1 MSNRIKEQRKTLA
14 YTPRELASLAD
25 IPEKDIKDY
34 EANRKIA
41 SLKRI
46 EKIATATGT
55 KVSDWVDEDYFI
67 KPKDIQTIPLKNDE
81 NIALTFFQAMFRSDD
96 VMDTLYDALIDM
108 GEIKRLKNKNVEIS
122 EFGEKLCLSISSI
135 KLKKVMNVC
144 ENKKNRN
151 NSINNKT
158 SKNNTSINKNSN
170 CIEKKKK
177 SLDNITYNNLL
188 SELRILFKNTD
199 VIEVIMQSLINIGYI
214 DSDGCYSEKANL
226 LLHTIM
232 SNKLKKLIDKQ

>member
-14 YTPRELASLAD
+14 YTTRELSSLAD

-46 EKIATATGT
+46 EKISTATGT
-55 KVSDWVDEDYFI
+55 KVSDWVDNDYFI
-67 KPKDIQTIPLKNDE
+67 KPKDIENIPLKNDE
-81 NIALTFFQAMFRSDD
+81 NIALPFFQAMFRADD
-96 VMDTLYDALIDM
+96 VMDTLYNALIDM
-108 GEIKRLKNKNVEIS
+108 GEIKRDKNKNVEIS
-122 EFGEKLCLSISSI
+122 EFGEKICLSIASI
-135 KLKKVMNVC
+135 KLKKIMDIC
-144 ENKKNRN
+144 EDKKDSN

-158 SKNNTSINKNSN
+158 SKNNNSINENSN
-170 CIEKKKK
+170 CVVKKER

-188 SELRILFKNTD
+188 AELRILFKNTD

-214 DSDGCYSEKANL
+214 DSDGCCSEKANL
-226 LLHTIM
+226 LLNTIM
-232 SNKLKKLIDKQ
+232 TNKLKKIICKQ